1 MTGPGGWREVVTFR
15 FGDHGDS
22 GRISGRIYLGLES
35 RVGID
40 LEQKGLELGFRHG
53 GSLVKPSS
61 PNQAGEQR

>member
-1 MTGPGGWREVVTFR
+1 MVTFG
-15 FGDHGDS
+15 FGDHGYS

-53 GSLVKPSS
+53 G
-61 PNQAGEQR
+61 